1 MFVLD
6 VNILIY
12 AFDTSSKDHQIS
24 YDWLTKTLETAQV
37 RAPNVVLSGF
47 LRIVTNTKIYPNADT
62 RSAWDFVESLEA
74 HPNFE
79 ILPSSVQHWSTFKQL
94 CQTMN
99 LSGNDF
105 SDAFIAA
112 FALEYNATLVSADI
126 GFSRFENLNFFNPV
140 VKKQ

>member
-12 AFDTSSKDHQIS
+12 AFDTSSNDHQIC
-24 YDWLTKTLETAQV
+24 YDWLLKTLETAQV

-47 LRIVTNTKIYPNADT
+47 LRIVTNTKIYPNADLT
-62 RSAWDFVESLEA
+62 SAWDFVESLET

-79 ILPSSVQHWSTFKQL
+79 ILPSSVQHWSKFKHL

-112 FALEYNATLVSADI
+112 FALEYKATLVSADK
-126 GFSRFENLNFFNPV
+126 GFARFENLNFFNPV

>member
-12 AFDTSSKDHQIS
+12 TFDTSSTHHQKC
-24 YDWLTKTLETAQV
+24 YAWLTKTLQTAQV

-47 LRIVTNTKIYPNADT
+47 LRIVTNTKIFPNADT
-62 RSAWDFVESLEA
+62 TSAWDFVESLES

-79 ILPSSVQHWSTFKQL
+79 VLPSSVQHWLTFKQL

-112 FALEYNATLVSADI
+112 FALEYNATLVSADK
-126 GFSRFENLNFFNPV
+126 GFARFQNLNFFNPV
-140 VKKQ
+140 LP

>member
-12 AFDTSSKDHQIS
+12 TFDTSSTHHQKC
-24 YDWLTKTLETAQV
+24 YAWLTKTLQSAQV
-37 RAPNVVLSGF
+37 RAPNIVLSGF
-47 LRIVTNTKIYPNADT
+47 LRIVTNTKIFPNTDT
-62 RSAWDFVESLEA
+62 TSAWDFVESLES
-74 HPNFE
+74 HRNFE
-79 ILPSSVQHWSTFKQL
+79 VLPSSVQHWLRFKQL

-112 FALEYNATLVSADI
+112 FALEYNATLVSADKD
-126 GFSRFENLNFFNPV
+126 FARFQNLNFFNPALP
-140 VKKQ
+140 

>member
-12 AFDTSSKDHQIS
+12 TFDTSSTHHQKC
-24 YDWLTKTLETAQV
+24 YAWLTKTLQTAQV

-47 LRIVTNTKIYPNADT
+47 LRIVTNTKIFPNADLS
-62 RSAWDFVESLEA
+62 SAWEFVESLES

-79 ILPSSVQHWSTFKQL
+79 VLPSSVQHWLTFKQL

-99 LSGNDF
+99 LSGNGF

-112 FALEYNATLVSADI
+112 FALEYNATLVSADK
-126 GFSRFENLNFFNPV
+126 GFSRFVTLKFFNPV
-140 VKKQ
+140 SQT

>member
-12 AFDTSSKDHQIS
+12 AFDTSSTHHQKC
-24 YDWLTKTLETAQV
+24 YTWLTKTLQTAQV

-47 LRIVTNTKIYPNADT
+47 LRIVTNIKIFPNADT
-62 RSAWDFVESLEA
+62 SSAWDFVESLEL

-79 ILPSSVQHWSTFKQL
+79 VLPSSVQHWLTFKQL

-112 FALEYNATLVSADI
+112 FALEYKATLVSADK
-126 GFSRFENLNFFNPV
+126 GFTRFQNLNFFNPV
-140 VKKQ
+140 LP